1 VELCARDEEM
11 EIRHTSVEGLVVYIE
26 SVLVGGMSHV
36 GAWAGLFVWGCLFVG
51 CDQNMYDCSQTEPHA
66 DFCLGCTVPL
76 SPPFRSNCSFWSHGH

>member
-36 GAWAGLFVWGCLFVG
+36 GAWAGLFVCRL
-51 CDQNMYDCSQTEPHA
+51 
-66 DFCLGCTVPL
+66 
-76 SPPFRSNCSFWSHGH
+76 